1 MKKIIKLYLSK
12 KSLNFI
18 RNLKF
23 NFIGFIL
30 TFHLRFIKKSFLFI
44 PHHHLKMMVILMDL
58 IKVLDKLKIKY
69 FIMSGTL
76 LGAIRQSSFAGKPG
90 DIDLAINISD
100 LDKLNLYLN
109 ENKKKLSITQGP
121 IVKDGTIWMRIK
133 KETIDIVLFHNSRL
147 NLVGK
152 CFCYFKKKKIFLK
165 LPKNSFIKRKK
176 SNLYDTPIYV
186 PKDYIYVIKSLYG
199 NQWKKPNK
207 KQYIWKNNLK

>member
-1 MKKIIKLYLSK
+1 MCIFYILFCSFRFSKGQICYQIIFNLKFCNEKDYQIISFK

-18 RNLKF
+18 RNIKF

-109 ENKKKLSITQGP
+109 EK
-121 IVKDGTIWMRIK
+121 
-133 KETIDIVLFHNSRL
+133 
-147 NLVGK
+147 
-152 CFCYFKKKKIFLK
+152 
-165 LPKNSFIKRKK
+165 
-176 SNLYDTPIYV
+176 
-186 PKDYIYVIKSLYG
+186 
-199 NQWKKPNK
+199 
-207 KQYIWKNNLK
+207 

>member
-1 MKKIIKLYLSK
+1 
-12 KSLNFI
+12 
-18 RNLKF
+18 
-23 NFIGFIL
+23 
-30 TFHLRFIKKSFLFI
+30 
-44 PHHHLKMMVILMDL
+44 MMVILMDL
-58 IKVLDKLKIKY
+58 ISIDKLKIKY

-186 PKDYIYVIKSLYG
+186 QSYIYVIRVFMVINGKNRIRNRPYG
-199 NQWKKPNK
+199 KIIYSKFLCLL
-207 KQYIWKNNLK
+207 NNYTSQI

>member
-186 PKDYIYVIKSLYG
+186 PKDYIYVIKH
-199 NQWKKPNK
+199 
-207 KQYIWKNNLK
+207 